1 MKRLSP
7 TRAILLATAL
17 VVALAALPGATA
29 ALPSIESPAAT
40 GLSSSPGAA
49 ELPDTVDSG
58 SVPDTNDAV
67 ETTIGP
73 NETVEEDVT
82 AMTGDVVV
90 RGTVDGE
97 VTSVSGSVRVTG
109 TVTGDVSA
117 AGGSVT
123 VGPGGTIEGDVS
135 SGGGSVELAS
145 GATVGRDVSAG
156 AGSVVVPAGA
166 LVEGDV
172 AAGGGDAEVNGTVEG
187 DVASGQSVVLG
198 SSAVVGGDV
207 TYRETFDRADG
218 AQVDGTITERS
229 DDWQPSGPEIQV
241 EPGVPAVSFVPGFV
255 PGGLVPVYWTVIAL
269 FIGAALLGL
278 FPRFSA
284 QVTTRASEDPIR
296 SIGTG
301 IVALVAVPLALVTF
315 LLTVVGIPV
324 ALAGG
329 AVFGLS
335 VWASLVYGEY
345 LVGRQVLGAAGWPNR
360 WAALVLGVVAIEALS
375 LVPLLGGLLKLVVV
389 VVGLGAVALA
399 AADRWRGR
407 SDGTEPEPVEG
418 EPAPPAA

>member
-7 TRAILLATAL
+7 LRAILLATAL
-17 VVALAALPGATA
+17 VVALAALPGAA
-29 ALPSIESPAAT
+29 AAMSVPSTETPAAA
-40 GLSSSPGAA
+40 GLSASPVAA
-49 ELPDTVDSG
+49 DTS
-58 SVPDTNDAV
+58 DAV

-73 NETVEEDVT
+73 NETVNEDVT

-90 RGTVDGE
+90 RGTVNGD

-117 AGGSVT
+117 AAGSVT
-123 VGPGGTIEGDVS
+123 VGPGTITGDVS
-135 SGGGSVELAS
+135 SGGGSVELAA
-145 GATVGRDVSAG
+145 GATIGDDVSAG

-166 LVEGDV
+166 TVEGDV

-198 SSAVVGGDV
+198 SSAVVEGDV
-207 TYRETFDRADG
+207 TYRESFDRADG
-218 AQVDGTITERS
+218 ARVDGTITERS
-229 DDWQPSGPEIQV
+229 ENWQPSGPEIQV
-241 EPGVPAVSFVPGFV
+241 EPGVPVVSFVPGFV
-255 PGGLVPVYWTVIAL
+255 PSGLVPVYWTVIAL

-278 FPRFSA
+278 FPRFSSEVA
-284 QVTTRASEDPIR
+284 TRASEDPIR
-296 SIGTG
+296 SVATG

-329 AVFGLS
+329 AVFALS
-335 VWASLVYGEY
+335 LWASLVYGEY

-360 WAALVLGVVAIEALS
+360 WAALVLGVVGIEVIS
-375 LVPLLGGLLKLVVV
+375 LVPLLGGLLKLAVL
-389 VVGLGAVALA
+389 VVGLGALALA
-399 AADRWRGR
+399 AADRWRDR
-407 SDGTEPEPVEG
+407 SGGDDHEPEPAGG

>member
-7 TRAILLATAL
+7 LRAILLATAL

-29 ALPSIESPAAT
+29 AMSASAPPAAA
-40 GLSSSPGAA
+40 GPASSPGAA
-49 ELPDTVDSG
+49 EMPDIVDSDG
-58 SVPDTNDAV
+58 VADTSESV

-73 NETVEEDVT
+73 NETVDDDVT

-90 RGTVDGE
+90 RGTVDGD

-117 AGGSVT
+117 AAGSVT
-123 VGPGGTIEGDVS
+123 VGPGGTIDGDVS
-135 SGGGSVELAS
+135 SGGGSVELGA
-145 GATVGRDVSAG
+145 GATVGQDVSAG
-156 AGSVVVPAGA
+156 AGSVIVPAGA

-172 AAGGGDAEVNGTVEG
+172 AAGGGDADVNGTVEG
-187 DVASGQSVVLG
+187 DVASGESVILG
-198 SSAVVGGDV
+198 SSAVVEGSV
-207 TYRETFDRADG
+207 TYRESFDRADG
-218 AQVDGTITERS
+218 ARVDGTITERS
-229 DDWQPSGPEIQV
+229 ENWQPSGPEIQI
-241 EPGVPAVSFVPGFV
+241 EPGVPIVSFVPGFV
-255 PGGLVPVYWTVIAL
+255 PSGLVPVYWTVIAL
-269 FIGAALLGL
+269 FIGGALLGL
-278 FPRFSA
+278 FPRFSTA
-284 QVTTRASEDPIR
+284 VATRASEDPIR

-329 AVFGLS
+329 AVFALAL
-335 VWASLVYGEY
+335 WASLVYGEY
-345 LVGRQVLGAAGWPNR
+345 LVGRQILGAAGWPNR

-375 LVPLLGGLLKLVVV
+375 LVPLLGSLLELVVL

-399 AADRWRGR
+399 AADRWRGE
-407 SDGTEPEPVEG
+407 SGGTEPEPVDS